1 LREYGS
7 AHEVYQD
14 TAHTVLSDERLSGT
28 GSSSAEIN
36 VKEYGDAERIG
47 RFILVLPEL
56 QERSCGL
63 KNEKNQIKVMCNNC
77 GARMSAP
84 YAAGDMM

>member
-36 VKEYGDAERIG
+36 VKEYGDAG
-47 RFILVLPEL
+47 GLDDLFLVLPEL
-56 QERSCGL
+56 QERSCGA
-63 KNEKNQIKVMCNNC
+63 EK
-77 GARMSAP
+77 
-84 YAAGDMM
+84 